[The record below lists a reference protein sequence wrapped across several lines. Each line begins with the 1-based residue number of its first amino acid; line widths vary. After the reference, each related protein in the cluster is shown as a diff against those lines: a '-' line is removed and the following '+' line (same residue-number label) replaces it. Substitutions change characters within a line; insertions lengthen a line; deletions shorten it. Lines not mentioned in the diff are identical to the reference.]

1 MSYLKRLGLIALVS
15 VAAAQSAR
23 AQRPV
28 EVAPNAPQDRPVT
41 AIFRCQLEALRR
53 AIAPLSA
60 AGRAS
65 FPAARER
72 FERGLP
78 KGETFFVSTWLH
90 DSAGREELV
99 FVAVDSVTGAKDATQ
114 IAGRIWS
121 AVELVRGYRY
131 RQPYT
136 FAIGNLVDWM
146 IAKPD
151 GSEEGNEVGK
161 FMDTYVPP
169 ATCVSSKSTG

>member
-1 MSYLKRLGLIALVS
+1 MSYHKRSRRIVLAAILSAV
-15 VAAAQSAR
+15 VAQAGH

-28 EVAPNAPQDRPVT
+28 EVAPNAPQDRPVSAT
-41 AIFRCQLEALRR
+41 MRCQLEAIHR

-60 AGRAS
+60 AARTS

-72 FERGLP
+72 LQRGLP
-78 KGETFFVSTWLH
+78 KGQTFFVSTWLR
-90 DSAGREELV
+90 DSVGHEELV

-121 AVELVRGYRY
+121 PVQLVRGYKY

-136 FAIGNLVDWM
+136 FAVAGLVDWM
-146 IAKPD
+146 
-151 GSEEGNEVGK
+151 
-161 FMDTYVPP
+161 
-169 ATCVSSKSTG
+169 